1 MEEMAE
7 EQLSSREQVL
17 KNIALRLAAAKDQR
31 RVLMDAK
38 IRQQEIAKRVGI
50 DQEKLQRC
58 EKLGLDIEKLVTK
71 SESEV
76 V

>member
-1 MEEMAE
+1 MTE

-38 IRQQEIAKRVGI
+38 IRRQEIAKRVGI

-71 SESEV
+71 SESNAV
-76 V
+76 